1 VNHIWTEKL
10 ILCGLSFPISLAG
23 SKRNL
28 FPCRRPLRAEIDD
41 LVAQL
46 DGLTESAFT
55 QVVSNFPLVDESV
68 KVQTRHT
75 FMELAKPGTFA

>member
-1 VNHIWTEKL
+1 MNHIWTEKL
-10 ILCGLSFPISLAG
+10 NHCGLSFPISLAG

-28 FPCRRPLRAEIDD
+28 FPCRRLLRAEIDD

-46 DGLTESAFT
+46 DGLIESAFT

-68 KVQTRHT
+68 KVQTHRQFT
-75 FMELAKPGTFA
+75 